1 MRGASQARCCRRW
14 LGDPNEIPSGRVRAI
29 PPLGMMAS
37 HCSLLVDM
45 ATAMVTLPK
54 WLAKE
59 KGLI

>member
-1 MRGASQARCCRRW
+1 
-14 LGDPNEIPSGRVRAI
+14 
-29 PPLGMMAS
+29 MMAS
-37 HCSLLVDM
+37 HCSLVDM